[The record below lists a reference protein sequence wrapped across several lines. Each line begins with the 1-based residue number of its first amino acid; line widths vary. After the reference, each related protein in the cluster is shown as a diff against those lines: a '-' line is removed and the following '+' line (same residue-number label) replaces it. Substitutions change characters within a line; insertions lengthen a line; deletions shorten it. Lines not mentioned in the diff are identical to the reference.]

1 MNTDNLE
8 GGTHLSK
15 GYLFRFL
22 FFNLIFRLKPKV
34 PKLRFNAFWWI
45 KLHFSFKFAGM
56 WQPYGVPRS
65 HINIPLTHDNGAIS
79 LHEVSA
85 WHVEYLGPLSS

>member
-1 MNTDNLE
+1 MRQTKIYVTEKASALRTGFNLYQVRLKSGSFIMADIMNTDNLE

-34 PKLRFNAFWWI
+34 PKLRFNAFW
-45 KLHFSFKFAGM
+45 
-56 WQPYGVPRS
+56 
-65 HINIPLTHDNGAIS
+65 
-79 LHEVSA
+79 
-85 WHVEYLGPLSS
+85 

>member
-1 MNTDNLE
+1 MRQAKIYVTEKASALRTGFNLYQVRLKSGSFIMADIMNTDNLE

-34 PKLRFNAFWWI
+34 PKLWFNAFW
-45 KLHFSFKFAGM
+45 
-56 WQPYGVPRS
+56 
-65 HINIPLTHDNGAIS
+65 
-79 LHEVSA
+79 
-85 WHVEYLGPLSS
+85 